1 MVLMYNGSGLV
12 CAVYTL
18 HILVA
23 WNTTDGLIGFFN
35 LSSPVHPQL
44 TMATSEISLIALVQ
58 NYGMNVYAANNPRK
72 V

>member
-23 WNTTDGLIGFFN
+23 RNTTDGFFN

-58 NYGMNVYAANNPRK
+58 NYGMNVYAANNPMK
-72 V
+72 LL